1 MESEEPFGDEM
12 PNFDIFGTVF
22 KELFKDIDVLDV
34 DAKTETAASS
44 ENSGRKSTENEQNK
58 RKRSIVILED
68 DEIEE
73 FQSKQVA
80 KNTVKGTE
88 SAVRRLEAWYNDR
101 YGKELVLS
109 SINKTNA
116 SDLLKHFFLEI
127 RDTRKD
133 SLGEEYEPS
142 TLSTYR
148 NGLRRYFLERKD
160 GESFDI
166 GKDEDLKKKLA
177 AKKKQLKAEGKGN
190 RPHRADPLDEN
201 QMEKLWTTGAVGL
214 KTPRQL
220 LHLVWWNNTRML
232 GMRGRQEHLNC
243 KVQDFKDQG
252 NYYEY
257 TERSTK
263 TRTGETDDPKARRKY
278 NNKIFRGN
286 GDERDAYVALKKY
299 LSHRPEGID
308 EFYLQPIDSPKENI
322 WYKKLPMKRD
332 GLANI
337 MKRMAEKAEIK
348 NEGNFTNTSGRKT
361 AIQSL
366 RGHFDPLAI
375 SELTGHA
382 NPSSI
387 QSYSHNSIQTQ
398 KEMFDRLA
406 TPARSSSTAVYN
418 NTATTVNASTS
429 NQRQFFESL
438 FNNNTLNSCQINIH
452 FPTGK

>member
-12 PNFDIFGTVF
+12 PNFDICGTVF

-101 YGKELVLS
+101 YGKKLVLS

-133 SLGEEYEPS
+133 SLREEYEPS

-148 NGLRRYFLERKD
+148 NGLKRYFLERKD

-166 GKDEDLKKKLA
+166 GEDEDLKKKLA

-232 GMRGRQEHLNC
+232 GMRGRQEHL
-243 KVQDFKDQG
+243 K
-252 NYYEY
+252 
-257 TERSTK
+257 
-263 TRTGETDDPKARRKY
+263 
-278 NNKIFRGN
+278 
-286 GDERDAYVALKKY
+286 
-299 LSHRPEGID
+299 
-308 EFYLQPIDSPKENI
+308 
-322 WYKKLPMKRD
+322 
-332 GLANI
+332 
-337 MKRMAEKAEIK
+337 
-348 NEGNFTNTSGRKT
+348 
-361 AIQSL
+361 
-366 RGHFDPLAI
+366 
-375 SELTGHA
+375 
-382 NPSSI
+382 
-387 QSYSHNSIQTQ
+387 
-398 KEMFDRLA
+398 
-406 TPARSSSTAVYN
+406 
-418 NTATTVNASTS
+418 
-429 NQRQFFESL
+429 
-438 FNNNTLNSCQINIH
+438 
-452 FPTGK
+452 